1 MTTQILPKWQTKY
14 KQCSNTRS
22 SNFNQKGLQSMT
34 RKRSR
39 QTDSREYFNETHEPN
54 TPPQSKKARSKN
66 SSRNHQQSHQQNHQ
80 QQPDPQQMSIDQR
93 LAAKRKRVQIHP
105 KNLSQE
111 QYLMEL
117 NNPKKQI
124 VFAIG
129 PAGTGKAQPLTSKIK
144 IPGGWTTMGDIAVG
158 DKVTTPD
165 GNTANVVGLFP
176 QGSKPTYSITLHDGR
191 STLAC
196 AEHLWEV
203 FIDNKPAVINTL
215 ELLKLRYHG
224 SIMPYIRL
232 PKHEIMDDVELPIDP
247 FQLGTMLLK
256 DDKAI
261 PAEYLNASRS
271 QKVKLLQGLLDTSIH
286 AVDSGNLVFTAGA
299 LLQDS
304 VVYLVRSIGGS
315 ACIKDTGVHIRFSI
329 IESPL
334 ELMPVLSVV
343 EAEVEECQC
352 ILIDSEEHL
361 YVTDNYIVSH
371 NTLIATQWA
380 VDQFKAGKCDKIIV
394 TRPAVS
400 NSESLGYLPG
410 NLEEKMLP
418 WTVGMFDV
426 FYENWTKAEVEWLMS
441 RDCISISPMSYMRG
455 RTMKNACVIADEVQL
470 CNPSQMK
477 MLLTRIG
484 DQSKMIL
491 TGDLAQAD
499 RGEFNGLKDFM
510 GLYDKAS
517 VNKEESRIAI
527 VRFSHSDIERHP
539 AVAEVLKYYGED

>member
-1 MTTQILPKWQTKY
+1 
-14 KQCSNTRS
+14 
-22 SNFNQKGLQSMT
+22 MT

-39 QTDSREYFNETHEPN
+39 HTDSREYFNETHEPN

-129 PAGTGKAQPLTSKIK
+129 PAGTGKAQPLFSKIK
-144 IPGGWTTMGDIAVG
+144 IPGGWTTMGDITVG

-203 FIDNKPAVINTL
+203 FLDNKPAVIDTL

-299 LLQDS
+299 LLQNS

-329 IESPL
+329 VESPL

-343 EAEVEECQC
+343 EAEMEECQC

-361 YVTDNYIVSH
+361 YVTDEFIVNH
-371 NTLIATQWA
+371 NTMLGVQWSI
-380 VDQFKAGKCDKIIV
+380 DQLKAGKCDKIIV

-400 NSESLGYLPG
+400 VEEQHGFLPG
-410 NLEEKMLP
+410 DLNSKLLP
-418 WTVGMFDV
+418 WLMPIMDV
-426 FYENWTKAEVEWLMS
+426 FHDNWSPSEVEHYIAEGVIELSAMGF
-441 RDCISISPMSYMRG
+441 MRG
-455 RTMKNACVIADEVQL
+455 KTMKDACIVADESQL
-470 CNPSQMK
+470 CTENQMK
-477 MLLTRIG
+477 MLLTRLG
-484 DQSKMIL
+484 SNAKMVI

-499 RGEFNGLKDFM
+499 RGAKNGLRAFM
-510 GLYDKAS
+510 NLYDNAK
-517 VNKEESRIAI
+517 VNPAESRIAF
-527 VRFSHSDIERHP
+527 VRFTADDIERSP
-539 AVAEVLKYYGED
+539 VVAEVLKYYGDEE

>member
-1 MTTQILPKWQTKY
+1 
-14 KQCSNTRS
+14 
-22 SNFNQKGLQSMT
+22 MT

-39 QTDSREYFNETHEPN
+39 HTDSREYFNETHEPN
-54 TPPQSKKARSKN
+54 TPPQSKKSRSKN

-129 PAGTGKAQPLTSKIK
+129 PAGTGKAQPLFSKIK

-176 QGSKPTYSITLHDGR
+176 QGSKQTYSITLYDGR
-191 STLAC
+191 SSLAC

-315 ACIKDTGVHIRFSI
+315 ACIKDSGVHIRFSI

-343 EAEVEECQC
+343 EAGMEECQC

-371 NTLIATQWA
+371 NTMLGVQWA
-380 VDQFKAGKCDKIIV
+380 VDQLKLGRCDRIIV

-400 NSESLGYLPG
+400 VDEAHGFLPG
-410 NLEEKMLP
+410 TMIDKMMP
-418 WTVGMFDV
+418 WTVGIFDV
-426 FYENWTKAEVEWLMS
+426 FYDNWSKAEVEYMMENF
-441 RDCISISPMSYMRG
+441 IIEISPLAFMRG
-455 RTMKNACVIADEVQL
+455 RTFHDACIIADEVQL
-470 CNPSQMK
+470 CTDNQMK

-484 DQSKMIL
+484 SNSKMLL
-491 TGDLAQAD
+491 TGDLNQAD
-499 RGEFNGLKDFM
+499 RGDKNGLKSFIEM
-510 GLYDKAS
+510 YNKA
-517 VNKEESRIAI
+517 KPEESRITM
-527 VRFSHSDIERHP
+527 VRFSRDDIERHP
-539 AVAEVLKYYGED
+539 VVAEVLKYYGDE

>member
-1 MTTQILPKWQTKY
+1 MQYLTQFKLQP
-14 KQCSNTRS
+14 
-22 SNFNQKGLQSMT
+22 KGLQSMT

-39 QTDSREYFNETHEPN
+39 QTDSRDYFNETHEPN

-66 SSRNHQQSHQQNHQ
+66 SSSKHQQSHQQNHQ

-129 PAGTGKAQPLTSKIK
+129 PAGTGKAQPLFSKIK

-176 QGSKPTYSITLHDGR
+176 QGSKQTYSITLHDGR

-203 FIDNKPAVINTL
+203 FLDNKPAVINTL

-232 PKHEIMDDVELPIDP
+232 PKHEIMEDVELPIDP

-299 LLQDS
+299 LLQNS

-329 IESPL
+329 VESPL

-343 EAEVEECQC
+343 ESEVEECQC

-361 YVTDNYIVSH
+361 YVTDEFITTH
-371 NTLIATQWA
+371 NTLLA
-380 VDQFKAGKCDKIIV
+380 VQYGIDQLKAGKYDKLVIARPLYATDEIVGALPGGVRDKIEPYVLSIIDI
-394 TRPAVS
+394 
-400 NSESLGYLPG
+400 
-410 NLEEKMLP
+410 LEDNWSPDTVNHYCNEKVIEFALI
-418 WTVGMFDV
+418 GC
-426 FYENWTKAEVEWLMS
+426 L
-441 RDCISISPMSYMRG
+441 RG
-455 RTMKNACVIADEVQL
+455 RNLQNSVIIADEAQL
-470 CNPSQMK
+470 TTPNQMK
-477 MLLTRIG
+477 MLLTRVSG
-484 DQSKMIL
+484 GSKLII
-491 TGDLAQAD
+491 TGDLAQSD
-499 RGEFNGLKDFM
+499 RGDRNGLRNFM
-510 GLYDKAS
+510 ELYESA
-517 VNKEESRIAI
+517 KEADSAI
-527 VRFSHSDIERHP
+527 SIVHFNHSDIERSKV
-539 AVAEVLKYYGED
+539 VAEVLRYYGEDD